1 MWEALLL
8 GDGAAPDALYP
19 LDLERAHAKLAGF
32 KEHIVGFWG
41 GGAESQSLLMN
52 GDASKALLRSTR
64 AKLLEQDSGGN
75 IKFICDQ
82 GLISPG
88 AMAVIK
94 GNPGGAETA
103 MKVIASAQVP
113 EKELVM
119 FEMLGQGPVNL
130 ANTALIPEA
139 ERRFNP
145 VDLADFALQ
154 VLLDMVWYEENYGP
168 ALDEFLK
175 IISA

>member
-1 MWEALLL
+1 M
-8 GDGAAPDALYP
+8 
-19 LDLERAHAKLAGF
+19 
-32 KEHIVGFWG
+32 
-41 GGAESQSLLMN
+41 S
-52 GDASKALLRSTR
+52 
-64 AKLLEQDSGGN
+64 
-75 IKFICDQ
+75 
-82 GLISPG
+82 
-88 AMAVIK
+88 
-94 GNPGGAETA
+94 
-103 MKVIASAQVP
+103 
-113 EKELVM
+113 
-119 FEMLGQGPVNL
+119 EMLGQGPVNL